1 MPLPPTGGSFTF
13 ILNMH
18 SVADAVLLIEKMCS
32 QGIIL
37 INLIGFLFFCFHVC
51 FGRFYISTL
60 ITGKW
65 SASSFCI

>member
-1 MPLPPTGGSFTF
+1 MPLPPTGGSFTL

-37 INLIGFLFFCFHVC
+37 INLIGFLFFFA
-51 FGRFYISTL
+51 STFVL
-60 ITGKW
+60 GDSI
-65 SASSFCI
+65 FQR